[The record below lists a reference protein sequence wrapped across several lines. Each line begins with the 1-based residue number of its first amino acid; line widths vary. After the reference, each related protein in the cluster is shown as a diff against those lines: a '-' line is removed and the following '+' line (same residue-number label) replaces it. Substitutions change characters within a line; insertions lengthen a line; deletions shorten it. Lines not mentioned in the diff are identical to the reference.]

1 MEKRPAWQNNAFII
15 ELSNGQQWNSWQND
29 VIIEAKR
36 IPVFANIEE
45 NQEKMLGVDGL
56 YDFGT
61 EFENA
66 VIELDVVV
74 RADSIDK
81 RIAKVAEIARL
92 LNPKTGF
99 QKMIFGDRPSI
110 YYMVKVNNTMQQDLT
125 KHKDLSYFTISLNA
139 HPYAYKTGTSATFSG
154 NGADGIEMLID
165 TKTDADV
172 PFRMEIGGNLEIKA
186 PDFWDEKDDS
196 KNIIPNPRFQKDANG
211 DAVKWNV
218 SQEYNSEE
226 DFYKEF
232 GYVKEYPIYSD
243 TQEDF
248 INKIKNGTYTAEDF
262 KIKITYSA
270 DEKGYLVR
278 TYHYL
283 INNYEIYTTTDTQS
297 YKNWLGCVE
306 YRQMRLISDI
316 KYIFNTLLANKIAI
330 SSYLDISAQYLG
342 CNWIQDYNMGN
353 KDNNWF
359 LNNTVEKTFKII
371 ENKLDFKDMY
381 CAVKEGKI
389 AIKELGVKEYF
400 TQDRKY
406 EIFDV
411 LINGVLVDRYRE
423 TYSDTDDFP
432 DSHQLNTKVLSNSW
446 DLKDFGLSSFN
457 TQFVSENYARTIRLN
472 IEMPTNAVYSQF
484 WKVENNVIKKKNP
497 ITDDIGTI
505 NTDSIKLL
513 IHQTHGNYSY
523 SFYNA
528 IVYVNGVIAK
538 TVELENKSGGTF
550 YSARINAL
558 LTAIKEVTDAKGIIN
573 TLTDTDLNNAFENI
587 RERYY
592 SDDELVDYWYSLN
605 ISNNTIQAPVSTD
618 IIPQDVT
625 NTWYDIS
632 PKLPYIA
639 DHIGKLA
646 DGGDS
651 NVVNDTITVSFTEQ
665 KLMQIPHNALT
676 FTLSPYY
683 SEFESRCRYVY
694 SDVIGLDTL
703 DKDYVLSAYL
713 RDDKG
718 KFGLII
724 LDNNEVFKRVVL
736 RTPQDYEDWTREY
749 FTEHLGAEDKK
760 VIVFFEVENTTHE
773 TDTLTMEF
781 ALPQLEIFPLSDF
794 SENGTLYSLETRAR
808 KNLVDNSGFKFGTD
822 GRMDRWGW
830 TDNSAGMITKQ
841 YTAADLPK
849 DLNGK
854 SLGYGV
860 VEITCADNSTN
871 NYSAYLSQSIKKI
884 KPNTT
889 YTLSA
894 YLKENGD
901 TTTLKAKLTIVQK
914 NANSAIID
922 AKTKELT
929 LTTAWALY
937 SHTIT
942 TKAETTSI
950 EMRIETEKKE
960 FALTSPA
967 VIKIG
972 AIQFEENSMA
982 TAWEDDNWEAEYLV
996 VTKNMVYN
1004 PSFGAIAGESLPD
1017 GWERIVESPTGTAN
1031 TTISLTK
1038 ATVVGGIERPA
1049 VRFNFS
1055 DEIDDTIAIW
1065 LKSKPFAVNE
1075 NRYYAISLYC
1085 RAKNIVNDFDM
1096 IAHTIQIRTSFID
1109 TNGVVISE
1117 FIEEPNLI
1125 QSTDTWGRYHI
1136 KGSGNDQAPAGAVS
1150 CVISVGVT
1158 KLDYVGDGAYAEFAC
1173 IQAEE
1178 VSNWDSNMTA
1188 WEDNYT
1194 FTVKPPEEHSTIKPV
1209 YIKNPRIYKAD
1220 GTLFFRLDATIKN
1233 TEKIIIDTEKYQAY
1247 IIKEDGTKINVLDDV
1262 FIYIYNRLDKQIL
1275 STDKMYLRYVDN
1287 SGLDENTQEPV
1298 AVTIKIDWTARTF

>member
-1 MEKRPAWQNNAFII
+1 MEIRPAWQNNAFII

-92 LNPKTGF
+92 LNPKLGF
-99 QKMIFGDRPSI
+99 QKMIFGDRTDV

-139 HPYAYKTGTSATFSG
+139 HPYAYKLGTSVTFTG
-154 NGADGIEMLID
+154 NGTDGIEMNIE

-172 PFRMEIGGNLEIKA
+172 PFRMEIGGNLEVKA
-186 PDFWDEKDDS
+186 PDFWDKKDDS
-196 KNIIPNPRFQKDANG
+196 KNIIPNPRFMKDANG
-211 DAVKWNV
+211 DAVKWNI
-218 SQEYNSEE
+218 SKEYSNEE
-226 DFYKEF
+226 DFYREF

-243 TQEDF
+243 NQTDF
-248 INKIKNGTYTAEDF
+248 INKIKNRTYTAEEF
-262 KIKITYSA
+262 KIKITYAA
-270 DEKGYLVR
+270 DERGYLVR

-283 INNYEIYTTTDTQS
+283 INNYEIYTTTEIAYDKDWTALS
-297 YKNWLGCVE
+297 E
-306 YRQMRLISDI
+306 YRDSTIATDVN
-316 KYIFNTLLANKIAI
+316 YVFETLLAKKIQTPNWTEYLVHQNLTKGTEYLKGKTDTNFFQNEIIEKKWKIINNILKVNDLKSGNITIKEFGIRKYTTDTTITTDIVINNVLVYRSFFEIVAI
-330 SSYLDISAQYLG
+330 GIANAPSEDFELFI
-342 CNWIQDYNMGN
+342 
-353 KDNNWF
+353 NNWS
-359 LNNTVEKTFKII
+359 
-371 ENKLDFKDMY
+371 
-381 CAVKEGKI
+381 
-389 AIKELGVKEYF
+389 
-400 TQDRKY
+400 
-406 EIFDV
+406 
-411 LINGVLVDRYRE
+411 RYK
-423 TYSDTDDFP
+423 
-432 DSHQLNTKVLSNSW
+432 KVLNH
-446 DLKDFGLSSFN
+446 FGLTFTN
-457 TQFVSENYARTIRLN
+457 GTDLLN
-472 IEMPTNAVYSQF
+472 KNMMIFSGNVYSYKDDSNTYNPLIVNIPLYEQY
-484 WKVENNVIKKKNP
+484 WSVVNNVIQ
-497 ITDDIGTI
+497 
-505 NTDSIKLL
+505 S
-513 IHQTHGNYSY
+513 
-523 SFYNA
+523 
-528 IVYVNGVIAK
+528 
-538 TVELENKSGGTF
+538 
-550 YSARINAL
+550 
-558 LTAIKEVTDAKGIIN
+558 KEVTNIPSEDITSVIVRYMPYMIFLGIYRYVYVVFVKTSDGKITAVYQENNIDSVEPCITDVCAMFGIDKTALTTADYPTIDTSGGHTDFADPVAWEYAVIN
-573 TLTDTDLNNAFENI
+573 KVIQNN
-587 RERYY
+587 
-592 SDDELVDYWYSLN
+592 
-605 ISNNTIQAPVSTD
+605 PVQITD
-618 IIPQDVT
+618 IQMVIDMPNKSNDYFEPQH
-625 NTWYDIS
+625 
-632 PKLPYIA
+632 KLPVPA
-639 DHIGKLA
+639 Q
-646 DGGDS
+646 
-651 NVVNDTITVSFTEQ
+651 NQNTITVSFTEQ

-676 FTLSPYY
+676 FNLAPFY
-683 SEFESRCRYVY
+683 SEFTSRYRYVY
-694 SDVIGLDTL
+694 SDTIGLDTL

-713 RDDKG
+713 RDSG
-718 KFGLII
+718 GRFGLII

-749 FTEHLGAEDKK
+749 FTEHLTTEDKK
-760 VIVFFEVENTTHE
+760 VIVFFEVVNTTHE

-781 ALPQLEIFPLSDF
+781 ALPQLEQFPLSDF
-794 SENGTLYSLETRAR
+794 TENGTLYSLEAR
-808 KNLVDNSGFKFGTD
+808 VRRNLVDNAGFKFSND

-841 YTAADLPK
+841 YTAADLLK

-884 KPNTT
+884 KPNKT

-901 TTTLKAKLTIVQK
+901 TTTLKAKLTIIQK

-950 EMRIETEKKE
+950 EIRIEIEKE
-960 FALTSPA
+960 GFALTSPA

-972 AIQFEENSMA
+972 AIQFEENSIA
-982 TAWEDDNWEAEYLV
+982 TAWEDDNWETEYLV
-996 VTKNMVYN
+996 ASKNLLYN
-1004 PSFGAIAGESLPD
+1004 PAFGAIAGESLPD
-1017 GWERIVESPTGTAN
+1017 GWEKVIDSPTGIAN

-1055 DEIDDTIAIW
+1055 DEINDNVAIW
-1065 LKSKPFAVNE
+1065 LKDKPFPVNE

-1096 IAHTIQIRTSFID
+1096 IAHTIQIKTSYID

-1136 KGSGNDQAPAGAVS
+1136 KGSGNNQAPVGAVS
-1150 CVISVGVT
+1150 CVVSLGVT

-1173 IQAEE
+1173 IQVEE
-1178 VSNWDSNMTA
+1178 VGNWDSNITA

-1194 FTVKPPEEHSTIKPV
+1194 FTVKPPEEHSVIKPV
-1209 YIKNPRIYKAD
+1209 YIRNPRIYKAD
-1220 GTLFFRLDATIKN
+1220 GTLFFKLDATILN
-1233 TEKIIIDTEKYQAY
+1233 TEKIVIDTEKYQAY

-1275 STDKMYLRYVDN
+1275 STDKMYLRYVDE
-1287 SGLDENTQEPV
+1287 SGLDENTQQPV
-1298 AVTIKIDWTARTF
+1298 QVKVSFDWTARTF